1 MQEQKKE
8 DEIQANLK
16 VQQSLHADT
25 KKELEKKAEKEA
37 IL

>member
-1 MQEQKKE
+1 
-8 DEIQANLK
+8 
-16 VQQSLHADT
+16 LHAET